1 MQIFPMKSVATVL
14 LLVKIAV
21 AAHGKLRAGRAWTRL
36 ANTDHEE
43 TRAVDHQG
51 SEQGLVET
59 LHSMMGDFVRG
70 RGAPL
75 KNIADAIH
83 QKIDLNDAVKRLD
96 GKLPSDVASL
106 VKLTAAGK
114 KRGDLDEAS
123 LEKGRKYLNK
133 MMYEAWGEL
142 DKLTIECI
150 EFHERNQN
158 NLKQVLTDIQTLSSN
173 LAKLEGEKSTAR
185 SGRDAD
191 GEQIRNTDITIN
203 TEDREFKAT
212 NAEQTQDLQ
221 IKKNDLAVFD
231 LIMKLTECEQGG
243 GATFIQL
250 GVPKRPRAQI
260 CNTSNG
266 LELHFTDRHAQK
278 KMESMMTPKTKMLLG
293 NILSSMSKGTSF
305 LQEEPV
311 EVTTTTGLPT
321 YAVETLPV
329 TEEPNPEGQWKKCV
343 DEEPNCGL
351 LHDLMSLEWGK
362 FKDQVDELTD
372 EMEETQALYDATKGK
387 LNDGKSITIGH
398 QSVMVEDL
406 SVATGAID
414 TDTLEMGNK
423 QGQKQVLEEE
433 YEEKCKIFQAMMSE
447 ILFTKIC
454 AVRRV
459 RNELMMQSSVSPP
472 DQISDCDFSDWASKN
487 GNCIGLKGPI
497 FCDDGCPAPGN
508 VEDPYACGGIE
519 VMKRDVLVAP
529 NEFGMACPAMETK
542 KKCRQHRCPVNCLMS
557 KWSSWSK
564 CTKVCG
570 NGVEV
575 KTRDILVTPKN
586 GGDKCESTQE
596 VRDCNTGSCDR
607 NCMLSKWTE
616 WGPCSMACGGGIR
629 ERKKEVLIPLRA
641 NGVCPLDDSVDRLEE
656 DHCNEQACVGDE
668 VCVANQDLILA
679 LDASGSMTEAGWK
692 IVKDFA
698 IELTKKYK
706 TEAYNSPAVK
716 IGVVVFGN
724 GRLIA
729 DGDGYTVSPAL
740 RTQDLS
746 ADLDAVRAKIE
757 EQPWQRGFTNM
768 AQAFSMAYKML
779 TSASARA
786 DSQSAVLMMSDG
798 LPSFRYQTEQK
809 ATQLKDNNV
818 MIFMAPITKA
828 AGSELEDMKKWAS
841 QPWETN
847 YEKIDGTTALE
858 FSKEAFA
865 TALLVK
871 FCPDALSMSTALK
884 KDDQIG
890 YMLIKEYG
898 WPNGPCAGTATVDH
912 GRVENVDACAEASRK
927 INHNAFTIN
936 VRHFMQMGQ
945 CYSYELTLEE
955 GYWAT
960 YLPNIEN
967 PPCPGGGW
975 DPSYYFDTYL
985 LNVESV

>member
-231 LIMKLTECEQGG
+231 LIMKLTECKDGS
-243 GATFIQL
+243 ALVQL
-250 GVPKRPRAQI
+250 GTPQPPRPRI
-260 CNTSNG
+260 CNTTNG
-266 LELHFTDRHAQK
+266 LELHFADRHLQRK
-278 KMESMMTPKTKMLLG
+278 LDRMMTPRTKRMLG
-293 NILSSMSKGTSF
+293 NILTTVSQRASF
-305 LQEEPV
+305 QQLDEET
-311 EVTTTTGLPT
+311 TTTTGLPT
-321 YAVETLPV
+321 YAAETVPV
-329 TEEPNPEGQWKKCV
+329 TEEANPDGQWKKCV
-343 DEEPNCGL
+343 DGEPNCGL

-616 WGPCSMACGGGIR
+616 WGPCSMACGGGTQER
-629 ERKKEVLIPLRA
+629 RKKVLIPVRA
-641 NGVCPLDDSVDRLEE
+641 NGKCPRDDSELRYEIQ
-656 DHCNEQACVGDE
+656 HCNTQACVGDE
-668 VCVANQDLILA
+668 ICVAHQDLIIA
-679 LDASGSMTEAGWK
+679 LDSSGSMTESGWK
-692 IVKDFA
+692 IVKEFA
-698 IELTKKYK
+698 VELTNKYE
-706 TEAYNSPAVK
+706 TEAYNYEAMKV
-716 IGVVVFGN
+716 GVVLFGN
-724 GRLIA
+724 GRLIE
-729 DGDGYTVSPAL
+729 GEGGYIVSPAL
-740 RTQDLS
+740 RTQDLTK
-746 ADLDAVRAKIE
+746 DLAALRAKIE
-757 EQPWQRGFTNM
+757 EQTWQRGFTNM